1 MEKLF
6 DTFER
11 NRASPS
17 KHSEP
22 SYQFLNQSNWS
33 WVNYF
38 RTKIEEWYEHFP
50 RDPSFYAQ
58 FTSKI
63 DQQHNSAY
71 FELYIYS
78 LVRKSGYD
86 VTYHQLIGKRRMDL
100 TFLHNQSPIFIDC
113 TLSGIPNIDPII
125 ERIENEIEDIIE
137 SIKSPNYWISVRF
150 DSANRN
156 RPNFKLFKQFIHDA
170 LTSMQSRTES
180 DNEFEWHYDGWI
192 IAIDIDRK
200 TTISETTIASVLT
213 SQGGGFIDEPSMKIL
228 RRTLDAK
235 RGSSYQVQGPYVIAV
250 NIHNMMLSTENILG
264 ALFGKVDITQYS
276 NNLSVKYPY
285 FFNNNMSQNTSVSG
299 ILIVK
304 GLYSSNMGSVR
315 MELWE
320 NPWAKFPIEEGII
333 NVTRISPKIDSM
345 NRIIEVNV
353 IEGKQPFEILGIEQ
367 SYLTDDL

>member
-11 NRASPS
+11 IRASPS

-22 SYQFLNQSNWS
+22 SYHFLNQSNWS

-38 RTKIEEWYEHFP
+38 KTVIEEWYEHFP

-71 FELYIYS
+71 FELYMYS
-78 LVRKSGYD
+78 LVRKSGYN
-86 VTYHQLIGKRRMDL
+86 VTYHQLIGNRRMDL
-100 TFLHNQSPIFIDC
+100 TFLYNQAPISIDC

-125 ERIENEIEDIIE
+125 ERIENEIEDIVE
-137 SIKSPNYWISVRF
+137 SLKSPNYWISVRF

-156 RPNFKLFKQFIHDA
+156 RPDFKLFKKFIDDA
-170 LTSMQSRTES
+170 LTSMQTRS
-180 DNEFEWHYDGWI
+180 DSNNEFNWHHKGWI
-192 IAIDIDRK
+192 IAIEFDRK
-200 TTISETTIASVLT
+200 TILSETTIASVLT
-213 SQGGGFIDEPSMKIL
+213 SQGGGFLDEPSMNTL
-228 RRTLDAK
+228 RRTLDSK
-235 RGSSYQVQGPYVIAV
+235 RGSSYKVQGPYVIAI
-250 NIHNMMLSTENILG
+250 NIHNMMLSTEHIVG
-264 ALFGKVDITQYS
+264 ALFGKVATTKYS
-276 NNLSVKYPY
+276 NNLSVKHPY
-285 FFNNNMSQNTSVSG
+285 FYNNIPQNTSVSG

-320 NPWAKFPIEEGII
+320 NPWAKFPIEEGIL
-333 NVTRISPKIDSM
+333 NVTRISTKIDSL
-345 NRIIEVNV
+345 NRITEVNV

-367 SYLTDDL
+367 SYLADDL